1 MCGGAIKIE
10 IIFLDVFAV
19 ITLAVGQPKQPL
31 LEDRVLAVPQRDR
44 KAQKLPV
51 VTVTGQ
57 AILAPVVGARSCL
70 VVGKIVPGVAILA
83 VVFAYR
89 SPLTFTEIRSPRH
102 P

>member
-1 MCGGAIKIE
+1 MCGGAIEVK

-51 VTVTGQ
+51 VTVTSQ
-57 AILAPVVGARSCL
+57 PILAPVVGARPCL

-83 VVFAYR
+83 IVFAHR
-89 SPLTFTEIRSPRH
+89 SPLTFTNLTAS
-102 P
+102 